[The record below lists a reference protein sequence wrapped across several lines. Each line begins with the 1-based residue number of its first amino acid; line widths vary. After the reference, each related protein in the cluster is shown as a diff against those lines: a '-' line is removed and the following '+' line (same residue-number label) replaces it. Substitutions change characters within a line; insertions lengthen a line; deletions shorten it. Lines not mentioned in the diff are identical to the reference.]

1 MQLKQKFGDK
11 ISNSNTKPKM
21 YSTIYAMHKYWAKKP
36 HNLINEYIQ
45 KYSKKNDIILDPFCG
60 SGIALIEGYNS
71 KRKSIGIDINP
82 TAFSLSKGILTPV
95 DVEKFEKE
103 FLKIESECKEKI
115 NSFYKIKRDN
125 KTYVATHYVWMNG
138 KLDEVRYR
146 NHTIHKLKP
155 TTSDVRLANSFSYAK
170 IKQFFPKDKLFDNPR
185 INATSKSR
193 ICDLFTPRNTTAL
206 AILLDRINK
215 IHDKNTR
222 EIFRLCFSSML
233 GQASKMVFVIN
244 NSISENGKKKLK
256 TRKIGSWI
264 IGYWVPNE
272 HFELN
277 VWNSFVTRYN
287 KIFAAKKIQQE
298 AFGKPEFVNNFKNLK
313 KGDVFLMNKSAIE
326 GLKKLPK
333 NSVDYIITDPPHGD
347 RIPYLE
353 LSQMWNSWL
362 NNKVN
367 YKNEIIIST
376 AKQRNKDITNY
387 MKLLE
392 KSMIEMV
399 RVLKP
404 NHCISFIFN
413 THSERTWRE
422 IFDFTKKI
430 GLKIHDIS
438 TMDYSRTSVVQEHKE
453 GGLRFDFVLTFKK
466 SKSS

>member
-1 MQLKQKFGDK
+1 MKSSLLFGDK
-11 ISNSNTKPKM
+11 VPNSNTEPKM

-36 HNLINEYIQ
+36 HNIINEYIQ

-60 SGIALIEGYNS
+60 SGISLIESYNS

-82 TAFSLSKGILTPV
+82 TAYSISKGILTPI
-95 DVEKFEKE
+95 DIEKFEKE
-103 FLKIESECKEKI
+103 FLKIEADCKEKI

-138 KLDEVRYR
+138 KLDEIRYSRNYR
-146 NHTIHKLKP
+146 NKLKP
-155 TTSDVRLANSFSYAK
+155 TKSDIQLANSFSYSK
-170 IKQFFPKDKLFDNPR
+170 IKQFFPKDKLFENPR
-185 INATSKSR
+185 INAYSKYR

-215 IHDKNTR
+215 IHNKNTR

-233 GQASKMVFVIN
+233 GQTSKMVFVIN
-244 NSISENGKKKLK
+244 NSISDDGKKKLK
-256 TRKIGSWI
+256 TRKIGSWV
-264 IGYWVPNE
+264 IGYWVPKE

-277 VWNSFVTRYN
+277 VWNSFVTRYK
-287 KIFAAKKIQQE
+287 KILLAKKTQQE
-298 AFGKPEFVNNFKNLK
+298 EFGKPQFVNNFKNLK
-313 KGDVFLMNKSAIE
+313 NGDILLLKKSAIE
-326 GLKKLPK
+326 GLKKIPN

-367 YKNEIIIST
+367 YKNEIIISG
-376 AKQRNKDITNY
+376 AKDRKKDIENY
-387 MKLLE
+387 FKLLE
-392 KSMIEMV
+392 KTMSEMT

-404 NHCISFIFN
+404 NRYLTLMFN
-413 THSERTWRE
+413 THSERTWQE
-422 IFDFTKKI
+422 IFDFAKNI
-430 GLKIHDIS
+430 GLKIDDIS
-438 TMDYSRTSVVQEHKE
+438 TMNYSRNSIVQEHKE

-466 SKSS
+466 NK